1 KDPVAKW
8 KLSGGTIH
16 KEYNKEIKGFV
27 YCLEGSSQTVK
38 MQMPRNGKMSL
49 GLLQRFLVFQVNVP
63 HDRDFSI
70 ELMVTDTAHLKRRLY
85 LSTVHKE
92 LSTTLWH
99 AKIPLVGLNHNIWST
114 LCIDLVSFTRK
125 LFKDAAFVSLD
136 GITVFA
142 NCSIRRLFTM
152 KAEPIGAGGLMEW
165 IPRSCHFPKDIKHI
179 TQVLNIENMK
189 KSDAKFG
196 PITAYSD
203 KRVSGMVKESPRAPW
218 RGERESRVPCDLQ
231 VCSSWDSNEEPE
243 PQLISQQ
250 SVFTFS
256 SQPHS
261 PMQRQGPDEGDK
273 IVESCNGTDDALAL
287 DRVQPHQDDEELR
300 MLASLK
306 REHEA
311 EESAVALSDSQIHQ
325 CHVSLSVSSDDTS
338 TWTHNSMV
346 CVLIQMLSF
355 MLYYNGNFRWKL
367 QWYSFA
373 FSCNKFIGLCTRAS
387 SSSSAYITCTVPPGP
402 LLSSCLIFRQ

>member
-1 KDPVAKW
+1 MFKNDYQGGAVVEIFCAQGKDPVAKW

-99 AKIPLVGLNHNIWST
+99 AKIPLWST

-152 KAEPIGAGGLMEW
+152 KAEPIGAGKFICGLMEW

-189 KSDAKFG
+189 KSDNTSQKNKNNTTIQCNTTYWNATVKMMNG
-196 PITAYSD
+196 P
-203 KRVSGMVKESPRAPW
+203 EW
-218 RGERESRVPCDLQ
+218 
-231 VCSSWDSNEEPE
+231 
-243 PQLISQQ
+243 
-250 SVFTFS
+250 F
-256 SQPHS
+256 
-261 PMQRQGPDEGDK
+261 
-273 IVESCNGTDDALAL
+273 
-287 DRVQPHQDDEELR
+287 
-300 MLASLK
+300 
-306 REHEA
+306 
-311 EESAVALSDSQIHQ
+311 
-325 CHVSLSVSSDDTS
+325 
-338 TWTHNSMV
+338 
-346 CVLIQMLSF
+346 
-355 MLYYNGNFRWKL
+355 
-367 QWYSFA
+367 
-373 FSCNKFIGLCTRAS
+373 
-387 SSSSAYITCTVPPGP
+387 
-402 LLSSCLIFRQ
+402 